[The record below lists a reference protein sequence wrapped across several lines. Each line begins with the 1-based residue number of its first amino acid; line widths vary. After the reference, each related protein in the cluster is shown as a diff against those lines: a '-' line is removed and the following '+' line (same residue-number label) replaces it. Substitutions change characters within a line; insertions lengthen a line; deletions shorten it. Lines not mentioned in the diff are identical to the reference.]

1 MRRYNCILL
10 ITMGLSVTL
19 ACGHPFL
26 PEAHREDLR
35 YLVEHLAGDEY
46 SGRESG
52 TTQSRKAALFI
63 AEHYE
68 DLGLAP
74 AFGDEYVQPFEFEA
88 GIEVQAD
95 NYVRFGSEAAAPAEG
110 APRVPAVPIPL
121 GAPKVVSASAIF
133 LGFCIHAPEKGQDDF
148 AGRSLKGKILF
159 CLRYG
164 PGGENNPAL
173 QRDITF
179 EAKLKAAAR
188 AEAAGVVFLNRE
200 GAAAIEP
207 GEFHPRY
214 SGPPAVFLEPAALP
228 VEQAWLRAE
237 SKRLHAGETSAAIGR
252 NIGRIEL
259 STAWGPRKNQGL
271 NAGAWLRAPGTGGA
285 NERVIILGAHLDH
298 LGRGYFS
305 SLRGRGKIH
314 YGADDN
320 ASGVA
325 AVLEAAGA
333 LRALDESDATERVA
347 PDANVLFLNFDG
359 EERGLFGSRHFANS
373 DQYKALQPR
382 VLAMI
387 NLDMVG
393 RLRAAKGL
401 SVQGAETA
409 DARWKTALESAY
421 KQAGFPPNIE
431 LRFVPGGSGP
441 SDHSAFYSQKTPI
454 AFFFT
459 GAHREY
465 HTPDDLPATLNYD
478 GLYRITRFAAATAI
492 ELSQLERPLVF
503 QRATAEPNRSAFDFR
518 VRLGIMPANYEGDG
532 EGLEVGEVS
541 PAAPVARTGLKS
553 GDRIV
558 RLGDVRIRDI
568 NDYMNFLS
576 DARAGKPYRIEFKR
590 GGQTLSGVTT
600 LISD

>member
-1 MRRYNCILL
+1 MRLPDKSLL
-10 ITMGLSVTL
+10 SAAALSLTL
-19 ACGHPFL
+19 ACGHPYA
-26 PEAHREDLR
+26 PEASRADLR
-35 YLVEHLAGDEY
+35 YLVERLAGAEY

-52 TTQSRKAALFI
+52 TAQSRKAAQFI
-63 AEHYE
+63 ADYYA

-74 AFGDEYVQPFEFEA
+74 AFGESFVKPFEFEA
-88 GIEVQAD
+88 GVEIQPD
-95 NYVRFGSEAAAPAEG
+95 NYLRFGAGDSAPAQG
-110 APRVPAVPIPL
+110 APRIPAVPIPL
-121 GAPKVVSASAIF
+121 GAPKVVTGAGVF
-133 LGFCIHAPEKGQDDF
+133 LGFCIHAPEKGRDDF
-148 AGRSLKGKILF
+148 AGQSLKGKILF

-164 PGGENNPAL
+164 PGGETNPAL

-179 EAKLKAAAR
+179 EAKLKAAAK

-214 SGPPAVFLEPAALP
+214 SGPPALFLEPGALP
-228 VEQAWLRAE
+228 AEQAWLRE
-237 SKRLHAGETSAAIGR
+237 ENQRMQAGETSDSGALGR
-252 NIGRIEL
+252 AVGRVEL

-271 NAGAWLRAPGTGGA
+271 NVGAWLRKPRPA
-285 NERVIILGAHLDH
+285 ERVVILGAHLDH

-325 AVLEAAGA
+325 AVMEAAGA
-333 LRALDESDATERVA
+333 LCALDEGGAASRVA
-347 PDANVLFLNFDG
+347 PDTNVLFLNFDG
-359 EERGLFGSRHFANS
+359 EERGLFGSREFTKS
-373 DQYKALQPR
+373 DEYKALQPR

-409 DARWKTALESAY
+409 DARWKAALESAY

-478 GLYRITRFAAATAI
+478 GLYQITRFAAMTAV
-492 ELSQLERPLVF
+492 ELSRLDRPLVF

-532 EGLEVGEVS
+532 AGLEVGEVS
-541 PAAPVARTGLKS
+541 PNAPVARTGLKS

-576 DARAGKPYRIEFKR
+576 DARAGKAYRIEFKR
-590 GGQTLSGVTT
+590 GAQTLSGETT